1 MMEID
6 LTEMGKNARMAARQ
20 LVLFSSE
27 KKNQFLETLAI
38 ALWSERENILE
49 ANAADVQMAK
59 EKQFSDALIDRLLL
73 SENRLMGI
81 MADIRQLIHLPDPV
95 GTLIE
100 EKTLPNGLRA
110 RRQRVP
116 MGVLAVIYEARPNVT
131 VDITALALKSGNA
144 VLLRGGKET
153 RLTNLALMA
162 VIHQVLVKFD
172 LPLTT
177 VQFIDDPDRRYVNQ
191 LVKMDSY
198 VDLLIPR
205 GGNRLQEF
213 CKQEA
218 TMPVLTGGIGIC
230 HLFVDATADLE
241 RVVDVVE
248 NAKVQRPSVCNAL
261 DTLLVHQAVAG
272 TVLPIL
278 YERLKTYPVELKLD
292 ETSAAILGINPK
304 MGLVAAGEGDYD
316 QEWLSLILG
325 IKVVSDVEEAIHHI
339 WQHST
344 FHSDGI
350 LSETKENI
358 NKFVQ
363 LVDSAA
369 VYVNASTR
377 FTDGAQLGLGGEV
390 AVSTQKIHARG
401 PVGLEALTTYKWI
414 LEGDYTVR
422 E

>member
-1 MMEID
+1 MMEKD
-6 LTEMGKNARMAARQ
+6 LTEIGKDARLAARQ
-20 LVLFSSE
+20 LLLFSNE
-27 KKNQFLETLAI
+27 KKDQFLETLALS
-38 ALWSERENILE
+38 LWSEREKILE
-49 ANAADVQMAK
+49 ANSADVLKAR
-59 EKQFSDALIDRLLL
+59 EKMFSEALIDRLLL
-73 SENRLMGI
+73 TEKRLQGM
-81 MADIRQLIHLPDPV
+81 MADIRQLIELPDPV
-95 GTLIE
+95 GKVLE
-100 EKTLPNGLRA
+100 EKTLSNGIRA
-110 RRQRVP
+110 KRQRVP
-116 MGVLAVIYEARPNVT
+116 LGVLAVIYEARPNVT

-153 RLTNLALMA
+153 RLTNLTLVE
-162 VIHQVLVKFD
+162 VIHQVLVKFE
-172 LPLTT
+172 LPTT
-177 VQFIDDPDRRYVNQ
+177 AVQFIDDPDRRYVNQ
-191 LVKMDSY
+191 LVKMDNY

-218 TMPVLTGGIGIC
+218 TMPVMTGGIGIC
-230 HLFVDATADLE
+230 HLFVDASADLV

-261 DTLLVHQAVAG
+261 DTLLVHQNVAN
-272 TVLPIL
+272 TILPML
-278 YERLKTYPVELKLD
+278 YERLKRYPVEMKLD
-292 ETSAAILGINPK
+292 EYSAAVLGIQPEL
-304 MGLVAAGEGDYD
+304 GLVAAVEGDYD
-316 QEWLSLILG
+316 QEWLALILG
-325 IKVVSDVEEAIHHI
+325 IKVVEDVDDAIHHI

-358 NKFVQ
+358 NKFVRS
-363 LVDSAA
+363 VDSAA

-390 AVSTQKIHARG
+390 AVSTQKLHARG
-401 PVGLEALTTYKWI
+401 PVGLEALTSYKWI

>member
-1 MMEID
+1 MEKD
-6 LTEMGKNARMAARQ
+6 LTEIGKNARSAARK
-20 LVLFSSE
+20 LVLFTEE
-27 KKNQFLETLAI
+27 KKNQFLETLALS
-38 ALWSERENILE
+38 LWTDREKILQ
-49 ANAADVQMAK
+49 ANAADVLMAR
-59 EKQFSDALIDRLLL
+59 EKQFSEALIDRLLL
-73 SENRLMGI
+73 NEKRLQGM
-81 MADIRQLIHLPDPV
+81 MDDIRQLIALPDPV
-95 GTLIE
+95 GTVLE
-100 EKTLPNGLRA
+100 EKTLPNGIQA

-153 RLTNLALMA
+153 RLTNLTLVA
-162 VIHQVLVKFD
+162 VIHQVLAKFN
-172 LPLTT
+172 LPLTA
-177 VQFIDDPDRRYVNQ
+177 VQFIDDPDRSYVNQ
-191 LVKMDSY
+191 LVKMDQY

-230 HLFVDATADLE
+230 HLFVDASANLP

-261 DTLLVHQAVAG
+261 DTLLVHKSVAG
-272 TVLPIL
+272 ALLPL
-278 YERLKTYPVELKLD
+278 LHERLRAYPVELKMD
-292 ETSAAILGINPK
+292 EGAAAVLGINPEA
-304 MGLVAAGEGDYD
+304 GLVAAGEGDYD
-316 QEWLSLILG
+316 QEWLALILG
-325 IKVVSDVEEAIHHI
+325 IKVVEDVDEAIHHI

-358 NKFVQ
+358 ARFVQ

-390 AVSTQKIHARG
+390 AVSTQKLHARG
-401 PVGLEALTTYKWI
+401 PVGLEALTSYKWI

-422 E
+422 K

>member
-1 MMEID
+1 MDKKLI
-6 LTEMGKNARMAARQ
+6 EMGKNARRAARQ
-20 LVLFSSE
+20 LLLVSAE
-27 KKNQFLETLAI
+27 QKNQL
-38 ALWSERENILE
+38 LE
-49 ANAADVQMAK
+49 ALAESLWADREKILQANMEDVRIAK
-59 EKQFSDALIDRLLL
+59 EKNFSVALIDRLLL
-73 SENRLMGI
+73 NEERLQGM
-81 MADIRQLIHLPDPV
+81 MADIRQLIDLPDPV
-95 GTLIE
+95 GTVLE
-100 EKTLPNGLRA
+100 EKTLPNGIRA
-110 RRQRVP
+110 RRERVP

-131 VDITALALKSGNA
+131 VDITALALKSGNV

-153 RLTNLALMA
+153 RLTNLALVA
-162 VIHQVLVKFD
+162 VIHQVLGNFN
-172 LPLTT
+172 LPLTA
-177 VQFIDDPDRRYVNQ
+177 VQFIDDPDRRYVNR
-191 LVKMDSY
+191 LVKMDAY

-205 GGNRLQEF
+205 GGQRLQDF

-230 HLFVDATADLE
+230 HLFVDASADLA

-272 TVLPIL
+272 EFLPLL
-278 YERLKTYPVELKLD
+278 YERLKTYPVELRLD
-292 ETSAAILGINPK
+292 EQAEAVLGANPQA
-304 MGLVAAGEGDYD
+304 GLLAAGEGDYD
-316 QEWLSLILG
+316 QEWLALILG
-325 IKVVSDVEEAIHHI
+325 IQVVAGVDEAIDHI
-339 WQHST
+339 WQHSS

-358 NKFVQ
+358 DRFVQ
-363 LVDSAA
+363 LVDSAV

-390 AVSTQKIHARG
+390 AVSTQRLHARG

-422 E
+422 K